1 MSVIIAIMSY
11 QHLKVGTSCLGTLV
25 VAILVISSPQRV
37 LWHSFSV
44 EKRENDTEK
53 TKALLLGAIEQMV
66 LSMEQ
71 VTWNS

>member
-1 MSVIIAIMSY
+1 
-11 QHLKVGTSCLGTLV
+11 
-25 VAILVISSPQRV
+25 
-37 LWHSFSV
+37 V